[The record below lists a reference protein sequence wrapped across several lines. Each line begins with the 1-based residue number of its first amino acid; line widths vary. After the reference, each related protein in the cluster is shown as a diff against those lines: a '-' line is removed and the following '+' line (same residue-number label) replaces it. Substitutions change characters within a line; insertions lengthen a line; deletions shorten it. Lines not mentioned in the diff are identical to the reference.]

1 MPYVFALQDSYRVIQ
16 ISDCHLL
23 AEPDCWFYGVQ
34 PYRQLEALVSQLH
47 QNQPD
52 ALILTGGDADTS
64 VRVVVRPSGTEPK
77 VKSYIEVR
85 RSGDLRR
92 ARAEAEELR
101 DELVALAQQW

>member
-52 ALILTGGDADTS
+52 ALILTGDLTQDHSLA
-64 VRVVVRPSGTEPK
+64 
-77 VKSYIEVR
+77 SYQ
-85 RSGDLRR
+85 L
-92 ARAEAEELR
+92 
-101 DELVALAQQW
+101 LAQLLSGWSCPVFYLPGNHDDMELMQQAFV